1 MQLHSE
7 IPNETVPDGNIVSEL
22 IVANPVVAIAANKK
36 SMDSVNFVEVIESKC
51 LGVGIA
57 THNYN
62 YSHII
67 AGATYIK
74 DHFLE
79 QVSQSKTN
87 QVLKL
92 RTKVTHM

>member
-7 IPNETVPDGNIVSEL
+7 IPNETVPDSNIVLEL
-22 IVANPVVAIAANKK
+22 IVANHVVVIAADKK

-51 LGVGIA
+51 LRVGIA
-57 THNYN
+57 THNY
-62 YSHII
+62 SHII
-67 AGATYIK
+67 AEATYIK